1 MTEISI
7 SNRKLV
13 DFAIAGRFVITRF
26 NCNKI
31 DPVLK
36 CILLQDCVV
45 QVKALAGTIVLCGCV
60 FGQETQLS
68 QCLSPC
74 RCFPVQMDT
83 GKFNARVNSVM
94 YLTPIQGVGGQNGN
108 RGKCWPDNG
117 HQAGICV
124 QTQFT
129 IVLLIL
135 LLLYYYL
142 SGGKK
147 VEGDLKIQ
155 LEEYGLK
162 SEAQIKIVDR
172 IQSKVCAIFL

>member
-45 QVKALAGTIVLCGCV
+45 QVKALAGTIVLCGCA

-94 YLTPIQGVGGQNGN
+94 YLTPIQGVG
-108 RGKCWPDNG
+108 RMEIEVS
-117 HQAGICV
+117 AGLTMVTRLEYV

-129 IVLLIL
+129 IILLIS

>member
-45 QVKALAGTIVLCGCV
+45 QVKALAGTIVLCGCA

-94 YLTPIQGVGGQNGN
+94 YLTPIQGVGAQNGN

-117 HQAGICV
+117 HQAGICIDSIYYYFIN
-124 QTQFT
+124 FT
-129 IVLLIL
+129 ITL
-135 LLLYYYL
+135 LLFIRW
-142 SGGKK
+142 KK
-147 VEGDLKIQ
+147 SRG
-155 LEEYGLK
+155 
-162 SEAQIKIVDR
+162 
-172 IQSKVCAIFL
+172 